1 MDLVQPSIISK
12 YLGLI
17 MDTKLLW
24 KAHID
29 EMEHKVTK
37 TIAALSSLGSS
48 AWGILMQELRTIYRG
63 VAIL

>member
-1 MDLVQPSIISK
+1 
-12 YLGLI
+12 

-29 EMEHKVTK
+29 EIERKVTK

-48 AWGILMQELRTIYRG
+48 VWGILMQELRIIYRG
-63 VAIL
+63 AAIPQMIVCKQEERES